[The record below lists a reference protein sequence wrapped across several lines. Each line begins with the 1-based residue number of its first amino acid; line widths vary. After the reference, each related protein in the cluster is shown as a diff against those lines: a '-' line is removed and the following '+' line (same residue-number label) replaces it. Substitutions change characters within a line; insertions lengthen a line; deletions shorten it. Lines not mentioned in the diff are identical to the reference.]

1 MKIIEPKE
9 HKNIYILKKVNRV
22 LRNLWNT
29 IKQINIYIVRVSEE
43 EKIEKMV
50 EKTFDEIMSENF
62 SNLKGMDVNIQV
74 KGTLNKI
81 KSKTVVPGYNTIKF
95 SKDRGRILKAAK
107 LIHHIQMIFNKCISK
122 FIMRNFRNQKTIGQ
136 YIQKVTLRKYVF
148 SCCLVEF
155 FVTSVK
161 SS

>member
-81 KSKTVVPGYNTIKF
+81 KSKTVSCSRIQYNQIFKRQKKNF
-95 SKDRGRILKAAK
+95 ESSKTD
-107 LIHHIQMIFNKCISK
+107 
-122 FIMRNFRNQKTIGQ
+122 
-136 YIQKVTLRKYVF
+136 
-148 SCCLVEF
+148 
-155 FVTSVK
+155 
-161 SS
+161 SSHTNDLQ

>member
-50 EKTFDEIMSENF
+50 RY
-62 SNLKGMDVNIQV
+62 Q
-74 KGTLNKI
+74 
-81 KSKTVVPGYNTIKF
+81 
-95 SKDRGRILKAAK
+95 
-107 LIHHIQMIFNKCISK
+107 ISK
-122 FIMRNFRNQKTIGQ
+122 YHPKNKKT
-136 YIQKVTLRKYVF
+136 KKEERELFHLYVH
-148 SCCLVEF
+148 
-155 FVTSVK
+155 
-161 SS
+161 